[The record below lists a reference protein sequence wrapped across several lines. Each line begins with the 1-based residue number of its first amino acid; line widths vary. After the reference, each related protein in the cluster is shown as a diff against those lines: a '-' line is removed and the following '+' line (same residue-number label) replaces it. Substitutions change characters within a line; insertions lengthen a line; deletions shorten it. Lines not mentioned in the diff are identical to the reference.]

1 MKHGFID
8 KYSDLDSI
16 IHRLDPRT
24 KLVLGL
30 AFILTVIEVPER
42 AWWVLGV
49 TLGFILL
56 AGFLSRVPFTY
67 LLTRSLT
74 VVPFAFLVTFFRV
87 IPQGREG
94 LTAGAVVGFKAWL
107 SAFILVIISA
117 TTPFPALLKGMEK
130 LKLPSVLVQILSF
143 MYRYIFVFIDEVMRM
158 ERAWTSRGAGA
169 RWWVS
174 FKAMAGV
181 AGVLFIRSYERAERV
196 YQAMLARG
204 FQGEIR
210 TFNPLRLS
218 SRDLAFGA
226 ISALCL
232 GFIWGLMAFWR

>member
-1 MKHGFID
+1 MKHSFID

-30 AFILTVIEVPER
+30 TLILTVIRVPEK
-42 AWWVLGV
+42 AWQILGV
-49 TLGFILL
+49 TLGFMLL
-56 AGFLSRVPFTY
+56 VGLLSRVPFTY
-67 LLTRSLT
+67 LLSRSLT
-74 VVPFAFLVTFFRV
+74 IVPFAFLVTFFRV
-87 IPQGREG
+87 IPQGKEG
-94 LTAGAVVGFKAWL
+94 LMAGAIIGFKAWL

-117 TTPFPALLKGMEK
+117 TTPFPLLLKGMEK
-130 LKLPSVLVQILSF
+130 LGLPSVLVQILSF
-143 MYRYIFVFIDEVMRM
+143 MYRYTFVLIDEVMRM
-158 ERAWTSRGAGA
+158 ERAWASRGAGT

-204 FQGEIR
+204 FDGEIR
-210 TFNPLRLS
+210 TFNQLKFS
-218 SRDLAFGA
+218 FRDWVFGA
-226 ISALCL
+226 ISFLCL
-232 GFIWGLMAFWR
+232 GFIWGLMIFWR